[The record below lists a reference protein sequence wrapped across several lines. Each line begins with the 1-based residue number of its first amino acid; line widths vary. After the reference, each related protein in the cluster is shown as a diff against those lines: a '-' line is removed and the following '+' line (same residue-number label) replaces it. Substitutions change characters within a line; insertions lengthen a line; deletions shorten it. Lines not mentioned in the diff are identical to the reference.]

1 MALPELVHDGENGY
15 LFSDGDSQ
23 MLAEKVIAI
32 LSNQPMREQMSKK
45 SLEIIKEHDLNKII
59 ERYESVYNEIIAK
72 EFKGHHTN

>member
-23 MLAEKVIAI
+23 MLAEKVIAV

-45 SLEIIKEHDLNKII
+45 SLEIIKDHDLNKII

-72 EFKGHHTN
+72 EFQRHHAN